1 LRVANDSFRTLS
13 TLHAFYIHWHYLCL
27 WLYFLC
33 CFVLLMLSLL
43 LSWNGGSLDLLNQ
56 ILSLFGNVCPELG
69 IFALCW
75 P

>member
-1 LRVANDSFRTLS
+1 
-13 TLHAFYIHWHYLCL
+13 
-27 WLYFLC
+27 
-33 CFVLLMLSLL
+33 MLSLL